1 LLESM
6 CRRHPSM
13 WRRSHRSM
21 LGRTIIVIIL
31 VTVVAGVM
39 LAGAAGNA
47 PLRRCV
53 ESPQRPFDSE
63 VASPISRI
71 ATGQGGHV
79 TSFNGLIL
87 RAKKD
92 RVAGSVT
99 QKGSFL
105 IDSRNALIEQQG
117 EASSRN
123 EDAQEDNRFAHR
135 LIPESASSRLSS
147 LLECAVSKARTEST
161 NVGIFASMLRAGT
174 AG

>member
-1 LLESM
+1 
-6 CRRHPSM
+6 
-13 WRRSHRSM
+13 
-21 LGRTIIVIIL
+21 
-31 VTVVAGVM
+31 VTTVGPEAIHC
-39 LAGAAGNA
+39 
-47 PLRRCV
+47 PK
-53 ESPQRPFDSE
+53 EE
-63 VASPISRI
+63 IE
-71 ATGQGGHV
+71 QGGHV

-161 NVGIFASMLRAGT
+161 NVGIFLSMLQAGT